1 MLNLQ
6 QDSSWISAAT
16 SRANLDCTLE
26 SSRLARLRWSPTAS
40 TVRTLRQPAEQSGSS
55 ARTSAVLRHPVTPS
69 TIGPRK
75 QVGISMHAAVVSA
88 LLQIQ
93 ALPDS
98 STTNDGG
105 CPRTAPQ
112 LSDGKIRR
120 AIQQGYNLNKLVVCN
135 PHGQASHR
143 FGDGGI
149 KSVTSQIHPPK
160 VTSSQLANTL
170 LNSSKID
177 DSVVFHQ
184 ICSLDRQN
192 ICGSDKAALSVQ
204 MDKLAQCKQVCNSET
219 QKIEEFIKT
228 GRKPFGA

>member
-1 MLNLQ
+1 MPPWSVLYFKFKLCQTLQ
-6 QDSSWISAAT
+6 PQV
-16 SRANLDCTLE
+16 NFQK
-26 SSRLARLRWSPTAS
+26 PT
-40 TVRTLRQPAEQSGSS
+40 QNP
-55 ARTSAVLRHPVTPS
+55 H
-69 TIGPRK
+69 
-75 QVGISMHAAVVSA
+75 
-88 LLQIQ
+88 
-93 ALPDS
+93 
-98 STTNDGG
+98 DGG

-192 ICGSDKAALSVQ
+192 ICGSDVYFQAGESAFH
-204 MDKLAQCKQVCNSET
+204 
-219 QKIEEFIKT
+219 I
-228 GRKPFGA
+228 R

>member
-1 MLNLQ
+1 
-6 QDSSWISAAT
+6 
-16 SRANLDCTLE
+16 
-26 SSRLARLRWSPTAS
+26 
-40 TVRTLRQPAEQSGSS
+40 
-55 ARTSAVLRHPVTPS
+55 
-69 TIGPRK
+69 
-75 QVGISMHAAVVSA
+75 MHAAVVSA

-105 CPRTAPQ
+105 CPRTAPR

-177 DSVVFHQ
+177 DSVEQCPPFTTHH
-184 ICSLDRQN
+184 IPSPEHYRN
-192 ICGSDKAALSVQ
+192 ALHFFYKRV
-204 MDKLAQCKQVCNSET
+204 DLTRRLYEPL
-219 QKIEEFIKT
+219 
-228 GRKPFGA
+228 PFSTCESTRVL